1 MKFETRRESE
11 NRRKR
16 QRQSAV
22 LGIVLAFA
30 LVIIL
35 GTAIWTGKRN
45 LSEKNAQYKARLE
58 QLQQEVQEQQDR
70 EERILEY
77 KKYVQTK
84 KFAEEVA
91 KEKFGMIYPDELV
104 FKPEN

>member
-11 NRRKR
+11 IRRKR
-16 QRQSAV
+16 QKQSAV

-45 LSEKNAQYKARLE
+45 LSKKNIENKARLE
-58 QLQQEVQEQQDR
+58 QLQQDLQEQQDR
-70 EERILEY
+70 AEQIAEY